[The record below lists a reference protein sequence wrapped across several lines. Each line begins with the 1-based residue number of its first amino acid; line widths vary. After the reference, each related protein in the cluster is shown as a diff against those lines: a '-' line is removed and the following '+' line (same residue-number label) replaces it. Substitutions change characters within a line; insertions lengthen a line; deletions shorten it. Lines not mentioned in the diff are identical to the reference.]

1 MGQGALLRIQTL
13 HATYL
18 SPISL
23 ICAGLIMFHANAINT
38 CHAHFLYIYC
48 TILNYSFS
56 CWSYSKAKCNCKY
69 FRVPMSYLTENKEV
83 HAERICNIGVYLW
96 YEIRVYRTLL
106 YILIIKATVLHVHL
120 KISQF
125 VNKMCLQPARSK
137 LVNKL

>member
-1 MGQGALLRIQTL
+1 VYKHYMQHTFN
-13 HATYL
+13 

-56 CWSYSKAKCNCKY
+56 CWSYSKANVTVSTFVYRCRTRLKIKRYMQNVYVILAYTSGTKY
-69 FRVPMSYLTENKEV
+69 V
-83 HAERICNIGVYLW
+83 I
-96 YEIRVYRTLL
+96 YRTLL